1 MKSNRAPTWLALLL
15 AACGSSTATPRS
27 PTATP
32 GEPTATPGTGT
43 LSVRRVADAPVGRN
57 GHLAITLAE
66 GSALVM
72 GGSASHTVGV
82 TDSSTSHRFDMAK
95 ERFTAGPPLAL
106 SAFHHAYTNVVPLRA
121 GAFLLVGGGLNS
133 GVPPLAPSDALTQR
147 FDPVRARF
155 ARSGDLQRERSGDFA
170 ATLLADGRVLV
181 TGGGI
186 PSVPLSEIYDPATD
200 RWQISANLLVARRGH
215 SATLLPDGRVLVA
228 GGLFCCTENTE
239 FLSGAAEIFDPA
251 TGSFALT
258 GTLQQARAFHRAT
271 LLADGRV
278 LLSGGYVTPPPQ
290 ATARIAATA
299 TSEIFDPATGK
310 FSTTNSMQ
318 VARVDHSAL
327 LLRDGRV
334 LVVAG
339 FRAEDGDGIAQTEL
353 FDASTGTWSAGPLV
367 PPPSE
372 DVLGPPPSAGSTAT
386 LLGNGKVLGSVGR
399 DTFGFPRA
407 TAYLLE

>member
-1 MKSNRAPTWLALLL
+1 
-15 AACGSSTATPRS
+15 
-27 PTATP
+27 
-32 GEPTATPGTGT
+32 
-43 LSVRRVADAPVGRN
+43 
-57 GHLAITLAE
+57 
-66 GSALVM
+66 
-72 GGSASHTVGV
+72 
-82 TDSSTSHRFDMAK
+82 
-95 ERFTAGPPLAL
+95 
-106 SAFHHAYTNVVPLRA
+106 
-121 GAFLLVGGGLNS
+121 
-133 GVPPLAPSDALTQR
+133 
-147 FDPVRARF
+147 
-155 ARSGDLQRERSGDFA
+155 
-170 ATLLADGRVLV
+170 
-181 TGGGI
+181 
-186 PSVPLSEIYDPATD
+186 
-200 RWQISANLLVARRGH
+200 
-215 SATLLPDGRVLVA
+215 LLPDGRVLVA

-278 LLSGGYVTPPPQ
+278 LLSGGYVMPPPQ
-290 ATARIAATA
+290 ATARTAATA
-299 TSEIFDPATGK
+299 SSEIFDPATGK

-367 PPPSE
+367 PPPAE
-372 DVLGPPPSAGSTAT
+372 DFLGPPPSPGSTAT
-386 LLGNGKVLGSVGR
+386 LLGNGKVLVFGGR